1 MNRARLLFGSVVFA
15 LGTLLLLDVAGLLDA
30 GRTIG
35 MWWPIVVI
43 AAGILSLTAN
53 LRHWVM
59 PVVMIG
65 FGSMLLLRTTEV
77 VDTLA
82 VAGPLFLILLG
93 VLVIFGRGFNR
104 QIGGGTQ
111 DRVNRFNLF
120 SGSEIASKSDHFEG
134 GSIGALFGGAEID
147 LRDAKPAPGAELDV
161 FVAFG
166 GAEIKVPEGWQVVT
180 HGMPIFGGFEN
191 VTATES
197 IEPGAPLLDVNA
209 TVIFGGLE
217 VKH

>member
-35 MWWPIVVI
+35 MWWPVVLI
-43 AAGILSLTAN
+43 AAGLLSLTAN

-65 FGSMLLLRTTEV
+65 LGSMLLLRTTKV

-93 VLVIFGRGFNR
+93 LLVIFGRGSTR
-104 QIGGGTQ
+104 HIGGGTQ
-111 DRVNRFNLF
+111 DRVNSFNLF
-120 SGSEIASKSDHFEG
+120 SGSEIASKSDRFEG